1 MEQTKALFDRI
12 SIADLAEMVRHTP
25 KNGFA
30 EIEMKM
36 LLKYNILAAA

>member
-1 MEQTKALFDRI
+1 MEQTKLLFDRI

-30 EIEMKM
+30 EIEQAMMK
-36 LLKYNILAAA
+36 KYGIMEVA